1 MVITDLQNNLITT
14 HRCADF
20 ALEDTEECLNHIRQA
35 TEKFLSTCGVDRS
48 KLLGVGICIA
58 GRVNPE
64 TGRSY
69 KYFTANPQSLSE
81 MIESFIGHPVL
92 IENDTRAKCYGE
104 YSKGCTGNEKNII
117 YLNLGR
123 GVAIGIIVDGKIYY
137 GRSGFAGEF
146 GHTPFFENEIICD
159 CGKKGCLETRKYRH
173 RHREQ
178 DDRADSKGAQHDP
191 DGQVQPYGQDPHHG
205 YHPRRA

>member
-1 MVITDLQNNLITT
+1 MSSLQEFFNRPEHDHAKGIVQKNNIIKRSIIAYMAVHGECTLAELARELHISIPTVTKLVEELVREKIINDRGKIETSGGRRPNVFGLANSAIYFAGVEISRDQMVMVITDLQNNLITT

-104 YSKGCTGNEKNII
+104 
-117 YLNLGR
+117 
-123 GVAIGIIVDGKIYY
+123 
-137 GRSGFAGEF
+137 
-146 GHTPFFENEIICD
+146 
-159 CGKKGCLETRKYRH
+159 
-173 RHREQ
+173 
-178 DDRADSKGAQHDP
+178 
-191 DGQVQPYGQDPHHG
+191 
-205 YHPRRA
+205 